1 MEQIDKIKILLKK
14 YGASD
19 EEIKNFLDDL
29 ANFVEEEVK
38 DKIEE
43 IFDADIEEDFE
54 IGEE

>member
-14 YGASD
+14 YGLSD

-54 IGEE
+54 MGEE

>member
-14 YGASD
+14 YGLSD